1 MSDQS
6 LDKLPLTSWARVL
19 VVGLG
24 PGSREAIPA
33 GTWSALTAGV
43 PVWLRTRIHPTVAAL
58 EEAGVSYRSFD
69 ELYDSLPTFDQIYD
83 AMVERL
89 LAEARRD
96 RLVYAVPGHPLVAE
110 ASVQRL
116 LKQADGAGVSVDL
129 LAGASFLDA
138 LFMDLRLDPSS
149 GLTVLDGLALPSE
162 GLPQGKAPVIIAQV
176 YDRQVAS
183 DVKLTLMERYPDDFP
198 VTVVRAAGVPGE
210 RRIETHPLYELD
222 RLDWVDHLTSLYL
235 PPLAPERTRLAGGR
249 GADAA
254 VAPAGGPALS
264 RYSLDPLMRV
274 VERLRAPGGCPWDR
288 EQTHQS
294 LRPFVL
300 EEAFEVAEALDLK
313 DLDKLQ
319 EELGD
324 LLLQVALH
332 AAIAQELSEF
342 RLADVVEGITAKLIR
357 RHPHVFGDVTVSGT
371 EEVLRNWE
379 IIKGQEKR
387 NSGQEE
393 PKSALAGVPVDLP
406 ALMRAHKLQKKA
418 SRVGFDW
425 PDFHG
430 SWEKVKEE
438 MGELEEAY
446 TSGDSGR
453 IRDELGDLLFAV
465 VNAARF
471 LGAEPEAALG
481 VTIAKF
487 NRRFA
492 YVEAA
497 AARQG
502 KRVQDMTL
510 AEMDRLWEAA
520 KESE

>member
-1 MSDQS
+1 MPLSP
-6 LDKLPLTSWARVL
+6 LDKLHVDSQARLL

-33 GTWSALTAGV
+33 GTWAALTAGM
-43 PVWLRTRIHPTVAAL
+43 PVWLRTRIHPTVAWL
-58 EEAGVSYRSFD
+58 EEAGVPHRTFD

-83 AMVERL
+83 AIVDRL
-89 LAEARRD
+89 LAEAQTG

-110 ASVQRL
+110 DSVHRL
-116 LKQADGAGVSVDL
+116 LKRADEAGVSVDL
-129 LAGASFLDA
+129 VAGASFLDA
-138 LFMDLRLDPSS
+138 LYSDLRLDPT
-149 GLTVLDGLALPSE
+149 GGMTIMDGLSLTADALPR
-162 GLPQGKAPVIIAQV
+162 GKKPVIVAQV

-183 DVKLTLMERYPDDFP
+183 DVKLALMERYPDDFP
-198 VTVVRAAGVPGE
+198 VTVVRGAGIPGV
-210 RRIETHPLYELD
+210 RRMETHPLYELD
-222 RLDWVDHLTSLYL
+222 RLDWIDHLTSLYL
-235 PPLAPERTRLAGGR
+235 PPLDVRPEESEEA
-249 GADAA
+249 
-254 VAPAGGPALS
+254 ALS
-264 RYSLDPLMRV
+264 RYPLDPLMRV
-274 VERLRAPGGCPWDR
+274 VERLRAPDGCPWDR

-313 DLDKLQ
+313 DPDKLQ

-332 AAIAQELSEF
+332 AAIAQESNEF
-342 RLADVVEGITAKLIR
+342 RLADVVAGITAKLIR
-357 RHPHVFGDVTVSGT
+357 RHPHVFGDVTVAGT
-371 EEVLRNWE
+371 DEVLRNWE
-379 IIKGQEKR
+379 AIKRQER
-387 NSGQEE
+387 RDSGQEDS
-393 PKSALAGVPVDLP
+393 KSVLAGVPVDLP
-406 ALMRAHKLQKKA
+406 ALMRAYKLQKKA

-425 PDFHG
+425 PDFKG
-430 SWEKVKEE
+430 AWDKVKEE

-446 TSGDSGR
+446 TSGDAGR

-471 LGAEPEAALG
+471 LDAEPESALG
-481 VTIAKF
+481 ATIAKF
-487 NRRFA
+487 TRRFA

-502 KRVQDMTL
+502 KQVQEMTL
-510 AEMDRLWEAA
+510 AEMDRHWDAA

>member
-1 MSDQS
+1 MPLSS
-6 LDKLPLTSWARVL
+6 LDKSHLDSQARLL

-24 PGSREAIPA
+24 PGSREAIPS
-33 GTWSALTAGV
+33 GTWAVLAAGA
-43 PVWLRTRIHPTVAAL
+43 PIWLRTRIHPTVAAL
-58 EEAGVSYRSFD
+58 EEAGVTYRSFD
-69 ELYDSLPTFDQIYD
+69 DLYDTLPTFDQIYD
-83 AMVERL
+83 AIVDRL
-89 LAEARRD
+89 LTEAEKG

-110 ASVQRL
+110 DSVHRL
-116 LKQADGAGVSVDL
+116 LKRAEEAGVSVDL
-129 LAGASFLDA
+129 VAGASFLDA
-138 LFMDLRLDPSS
+138 LYTELRLDPS
-149 GLTVLDGLALPSE
+149 GGMTILDGLSLSVAALPR
-162 GLPQGKAPVIIAQV
+162 GRVPVIIAQV

-198 VTVVRAAGVPGE
+198 VTVVRGAGIPGE
-210 RRIETHPLYELD
+210 RRMETHPLYELD

-235 PPLAPERTRLAGGR
+235 PPLTERPKQDDT
-249 GADAA
+249 
-254 VAPAGGPALS
+254 ALS
-264 RYSLDPLMRV
+264 RYPLDPLMQV
-274 VERLRAPGGCPWDR
+274 VERLRAPEGCPWDR

-332 AAIAQELSEF
+332 AAIAQELGEF
-342 RLADVVEGITAKLIR
+342 RLADVVEGITSKLIR
-357 RHPHVFGDVTVSGT
+357 RHPHVFGDVAVSGT

-379 IIKGQEKR
+379 AIKRQEKR
-387 NSGQEE
+387 ASGQDE

-406 ALMRAHKLQKKA
+406 ALMRAYKLQKKA
-418 SRVGFDW
+418 SRLGFDW

-430 SWEKVKEE
+430 AWDKVKEE

-446 TSGDSGR
+446 TSGDAGR

-471 LGAEPEAALG
+471 LDAEPESALG
-481 VTIAKF
+481 ATIAKF
-487 NRRFA
+487 TRRFA

-502 KRVQDMTL
+502 KQVQEMTL
-510 AEMDRLWEAA
+510 AEMDRYWEAA
-520 KESE
+520 KESEYPGTQQGGRA